1 MGFSSSQLHIQWSSG
16 VSKLKAICIMW
27 VCLQVEAAR
36 PWSSLQCSALAA
48 AMTTMAELQAGLM
61 DQAFFFKV

>member
-1 MGFSSSQLHIQWSSG
+1 M
-16 VSKLKAICIMW
+16 
-27 VCLQVEAAR
+27 QVEAAM

-48 AMTTMAELQAGLM
+48 AMTTMADLQAGLM